1 MKEEGKRYFG
11 TRMPIR
17 FRFVNTVLILA
28 ILFSLVNAYTLLKM
42 FAEKELF
49 SESDV
54 TYFIFLFIFI
64 TAGLF
69 LIALLSFI
77 LYYSFGAAARIEK
90 TLERVIKGESSLR
103 ISLRKKDLMFP
114 LAEKMNKV
122 IDILEKSIKGS
133 LKEQSLN

>member
-1 MKEEGKRYFG
+1 MEEEGKRYFG

>member
-49 SESDV
+49 SEPDV
-54 TYFIFLFIFI
+54 TYFIFLFVFI

-69 LIALLSFI
+69 LIALLFFI

-133 LKEQSLN
+133 LKSKA